1 MFSLAIN
8 FGANGVAWSFLFDTK
23 ERVDAVISELVRPAG
38 VHAIGGI
45 DPVTVSDDHGT
56 TASIMPDQINGWIVE
71 DMAATKKATVI
82 RSMHQ
87 AHIQAEFQVIAQSD
101 RTLDVIRAG
110 GGGGTG
116 IIQPFPRQGRAS

>member
-8 FGANGVAWSFLFDTK
+8 FGASGIAWSFLFDTK
-23 ERVDAVISELVRPAG
+23 DRLNAVISELTRPAAM
-38 VHAIGGI
+38 HSDSIGRI
-45 DPVTVSDDHGT
+45 VVTDDHGT
-56 TASIMPDQINGWIVE
+56 TASIKSDQINGWITE
-71 DMAATKKATVI
+71 DMDATKKAAVI

-87 AHIQAEFQVIAQSD
+87 AHIQAEFQVQAQSD
-101 RTLDVIRAG
+101 RTLDVMR